1 VLIGT
6 SVPVLIAA
14 TFLGYRVWSQPQ
26 TRGHKNR
33 GMPEVLESS
42 PARRPSTSDF
52 VRPNPKVRSQD
63 YRETLLDHR
72 LEKYKDHPDDSAD
85 ERDLSARLRK
95 DSTDFI
101 RRMPPGPDGWEL
113 LYKTFMFF
121 EGDVFDAWDQCVFA
135 SEALAKDE
143 IVVDPLTILRGA
155 YVAVRP
161 NEFQPEQIWVFRHY
175 IREYEASRKEYL
187 SHELAVRKMIN
198 EGHFDPHRFPN
209 EYRPNKDFAS
219 LARAK
224 DVESPKDYIQRRIDD
239 PGKLRIHAFKVLAMQ
254 GQPETLSGATA
265 LMRGAARAGV
275 QVEEFLQFTEGFLL
289 KVQSEIEPA
298 GVKRE
303 DATRYR
309 LTHQLAG
316 DIGEFFATYGAALG
330 IEPKVSS
337 GIVAIAVKVSPCG
350 ADGKVN
356 KSDVITNAGKVI
368 RSAQVSKNRSPLLLP
383 QMLQSFEKM
392 LAEDRDLTAQEV
404 LDLAVMMR
412 VFAKIDP

>member
-1 VLIGT
+1 MIGT
-6 SVPVLIAA
+6 SVPVLIVA
-14 TFLGYRVWSQPQ
+14 TFVGYLVWPRPQ
-26 TRGHKNR
+26 TRGHENR
-33 GMPEVLESS
+33 SMQEVLAVSGDKRLS
-42 PARRPSTSDF
+42 ATDL
-52 VRPNPKVRSQD
+52 VRVNPKVDAED
-63 YRETLLDHR
+63 YREILLAHY
-72 LEKYKDHPDDSAD
+72 LEKYKDRPDSSPDDGDSA
-85 ERDLSARLRK
+85 ARLRK
-95 DSTDFI
+95 DSADFI
-101 RRMPPGPDGWEL
+101 RRMPPGPGGWEL

-135 SEALAKDE
+135 SEDLAKDE

-198 EGHFDPHRFPN
+198 EGHFDPHQFPN

-254 GQPETLSGATA
+254 GQPETLSGAAA
-265 LMRGAARAGV
+265 LMGGAARASV

-309 LTHQLAG
+309 LTRQLAG

-356 KSDVITNAGKVI
+356 KSDVITSAAKII
-368 RSAQVSKNRSPLLLP
+368 RTAQVSKNRSPLLLP
-383 QMLQSFEKM
+383 QMLQSCEKL
-392 LAEDRDLTAQEV
+392 LAEEQGVTAQQI

-412 VFAKIDP
+412 VLAKIDP